1 MFNQFP
7 RRQFLYL
14 TGGFTATLAINT
26 GLKAEIL
33 PKKIEIEAFSPDGQ
47 PLNKKALNQLYFL
60 TLAAQPLPNPP
71 RNLEEGKLFSSL
83 PPSPVAI
90 TLKLPVK
97 GFGEMFLEAD
107 NRGFGYSAADF
118 P

>member
-14 TGGFTATLAINT
+14 TGGFTVTLAINT

-60 TLAAQPLPNPP
+60 TLAAQV
-71 RNLEEGKLFSSL
+71 GS
-83 PPSPVAI
+83 
-90 TLKLPVK
+90 
-97 GFGEMFLEAD
+97 
-107 NRGFGYSAADF
+107 
-118 P
+118 